1 MSTTTPGANPE
12 ERAGTESLG
21 QLLSEVSRDISRLF
35 RQEVELAKAELRD
48 SAVKAGKGAGLL
60 GGAGVA
66 GHFALLF
73 VSIAVWWSLGLLIGH
88 GWSALIVAV
97 IYAITAAILAVAG
110 RNKLREVRGLPQTAE
125 TVRRIPEALTP
136 EEGK

>member
-12 ERAGTESLG
+12 ERAATESLG

-48 SAVKAGKGAGLL
+48 SAAKAGKGAGLL

-66 GHFALLF
+66 AHFALLF
-73 VSIAVWWSLGLLIGH
+73 VSIAVWWSLGLVIGN

-97 IYAITAAILAVAG
+97 IYGIAAAILAVAG
-110 RNKLREVRGLPQTAE
+110 RNKIREVRGLPQTAE
-125 TVRRIPEALTP
+125 TVRRIPDALTP